1 MDFERWRQLRGP
13 VFRRD
18 GAEIVAL
25 LDVDAVRER
34 PQVAGEALLIALDQ
48 GTPEAGAPARDCA
61 AAASARGWDGD
72 SELAGDLQRAL
83 GQAGVRELTPVPVE
97 LEQLADLLHGGEH
110 SSGGRLNVRTGEAV
124 PALAYADGQYDD
136 ELDDE
141 DDIWLYV
148 DAVGPRES
156 WRDMDRFI
164 DDEVPAVIAASFR
177 DAIEGKGAFSR
188 FRAQLDNRPEL
199 LDSWRLYSEE
209 RRLGRARQWLADE
222 GYRPGP
228 PASPTPS

>member
-1 MDFERWRQLRGP
+1 M
-13 VFRRD
+13 
-18 GAEIVAL
+18 
-25 LDVDAVRER
+25 
-34 PQVAGEALLIALDQ
+34 LIALDQ
-48 GTPEAGAPARDCA
+48 GTADAGVPARDCA

-72 SELAGDLQRAL
+72 SELADDLQRAL
-83 GQAGVRELTPVPVE
+83 GQAGVRELTPAPVE

-110 SSGGRLNVRTGEAV
+110 FSGGRLNVRTGEAV
-124 PALAYADGQYDD
+124 PALAYADGQFDD

-164 DDEVPAVIAASFR
+164 DDGVPAVSAAPFR

-188 FRAQLDNRPEL
+188 FRAQRENRPGL
-199 LDSWRLYSEE
+199 LDSWRLHSEE
-209 RRLGRARQWLADE
+209 RRLGRAPQWLGDE

-228 PASPTPS
+228 SASPTPS